1 MPFDYHSFMQGVAT
15 GLKLGR
21 ISPWRPTPP
30 PVPPTPPLPT
40 DYMITEIDED
50 RMITESGDY
59 MVTE

>member
-1 MPFDYHSFMQGVAT
+1 MPFDYESFMAGVMT

-21 ISPWRPTPP
+21 VPKGRTP
-30 PVPPTPPLPT
+30 PVPSN

>member
-1 MPFDYHSFMQGVAT
+1 MPFDYESFMTGVIT

-21 ISPWRPTPP
+21 VPNGRTPP
-30 PVPPTPPLPT
+30 APSN
-40 DYMITEIDED
+40 DYMITEIDEE

>member
-1 MPFDYHSFMQGVAT
+1 MTFDCDSFMQGVMT

-21 ISPWRPTPP
+21 SPISRAPP
-30 PVPPTPPLPT
+30 APSN

>member
-1 MPFDYHSFMQGVAT
+1 MPFDYESFMTGIIT

-21 ISPWRPTPP
+21 TETGRTPP
-30 PVPPTPPLPT
+30 APSN
-40 DYMITEIDED
+40 DYMITEIDEE

>member
-1 MPFDYHSFMQGVAT
+1 MPFDYESFLKGVIT

-21 ISPWRPTPP
+21 TEKGRTPP
-30 PVPPTPPLPT
+30 APST

>member
-1 MPFDYHSFMQGVAT
+1 MPFDYESFMTGVVA

-21 ISPWRPTPP
+21 TEKGRTPP
-30 PVPPTPPLPT
+30 APSN
-40 DYMITEIDED
+40 DYMITEIDEE

>member
-1 MPFDYHSFMQGVAT
+1 MPFDYGSFITGVLT

-21 ISPWRPTPP
+21 TEKGRTPP
-30 PVPPTPPLPT
+30 APSN

-50 RMITESGDY
+50 HMITESGDC

>member
-1 MPFDYHSFMQGVAT
+1 MPFDYESFMKGVIT

-21 ISPWRPTPP
+21 VPKDRKPP
-30 PVPPTPPLPT
+30 IPGGN
-40 DYMITEIDED
+40 YMITEIDED